1 MRHYGPTL
9 SRETKMKF
17 LRRLLRKKPAEQTA
31 PAAPIP
37 GRVSAAE
44 VRERL
49 SSSDALLVCAYEDQ
63 DKCEK
68 LRLAGALTFNE
79 LKAMVT
85 SLSSAR
91 ELIFYCG

>member
-1 MRHYGPTL
+1 M
-9 SRETKMKF
+9 EF
-17 LRRLLRKKPAEQTA
+17 LRRLLRKKPTEHAA
-31 PAAPIP
+31 PAPPIP

-44 VRERL
+44 VRARL

-63 DKCEK
+63 EKCEN

>member
-1 MRHYGPTL
+1 M

-63 DKCEK
+63 EKCEK

>member
-1 MRHYGPTL
+1 
-9 SRETKMKF
+9 MKF
-17 LRRLLRKKPAEQTA
+17 LRRLLRKKPAEHTA
-31 PAAPIP
+31 SAPPIP

-63 DKCEK
+63 EKCEK

-85 SLSSAR
+85 SMSSAR